1 MDFQPGRILL
11 LDQAIQ
17 THARGEHLAGSHIN
31 ISRRRDAFFDQII
44 GFMQDDVLQAVY
56 QETNDGL
63 VERNGFLSSFL
74 HGRGYG
80 IDNIPQVFTIASA
93 TSIQFAA
100 DLDDGSPAAPC
111 DAAFE
116 NATNGGAE
124 RITYSVVDT
133 ALTRAVECWNGSS
146 WTAEVG
152 SQALIWNL
160 VAGQTVFT
168 YFDEDGTPLT
178 GTLTSAQRD
187 AIRSVAIRID
197 LEDDSYNHIGARE
210 HTAYEL
216 SSQVEI
222 HNLQ

>member
-1 MDFQPGRILL
+1 MRVDSNTMALSDPAGVSFVELMVAATLLAMVMGGVLGLLTSGQNTFEAQTADISMRQGARVAVDRI
-11 LDQAIQ
+11 
-17 THARGEHLAGSHIN
+17 TRETRLA
-31 ISRRRDAFFDQII
+31 
-44 GFMQDDVLQAVY
+44 
-56 QETNDGL
+56 
-63 VERNGFLSSFL
+63 
-74 HGRGYG
+74 GYG

>member
-1 MDFQPGRILL
+1 MRVDSNTMALSDPAGFSFVELMVAATLLAMVMGGVLGLLTSGQNTFEAQTADISMRQGARVAVDRI
-11 LDQAIQ
+11 
-17 THARGEHLAGSHIN
+17 TRETRLA
-31 ISRRRDAFFDQII
+31 
-44 GFMQDDVLQAVY
+44 
-56 QETNDGL
+56 
-63 VERNGFLSSFL
+63 
-74 HGRGYG
+74 GYG

-133 ALTRAVECWNGSS
+133 ALTRSVECWNGSS